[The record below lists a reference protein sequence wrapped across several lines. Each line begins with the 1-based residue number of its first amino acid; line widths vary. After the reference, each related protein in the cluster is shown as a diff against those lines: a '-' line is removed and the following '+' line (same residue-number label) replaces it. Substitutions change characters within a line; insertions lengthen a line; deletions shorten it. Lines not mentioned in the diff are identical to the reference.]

1 MVPDSAAVERPGM
14 ELMWDVESWARRG
27 WLTAKYFGPI
37 RLSPQFQVVVTP
49 TARFLF
55 RCSWQKN
62 GVQRD
67 TDVHLLIE
75 KITYRKLNFSVEKAS
90 CREWLPSSSCGCPA
104 AWPAPVQLVQ
114 QPQHLGWSPYT
125 CVPLRLLLSPE
136 QPGNSSPHW
145 DFSFRLLLP
154 LSAFLMSLTT
164 KGSSTFSPSWQT
176 VDRSPLNHSLA
187 WKFAFVLRI
196 RAIHLFAS
204 IYYFFLLNPY
214 VFHK

>member
-1 MVPDSAAVERPGM
+1 MTCHKAVLDSAAVEMPGM
-14 ELMWDVESWARRG
+14 ELMWDVESWARSG

-37 RLSPQFQVVVTP
+37 QLSPQFQVIVTP

-62 GVQRD
+62 GMQRD

-75 KITYRKLNFSVEKAS
+75 KITSRKLHFSVEKAS
-90 CREWLPSSSCGCPA
+90 RREWLPCSSCGCPA

-114 QPQHLGWSPYT
+114 QPQHLGWSLYT
-125 CVPLRLLLSPE
+125 RVPLRLLLSPG

-145 DFSFRLLLP
+145 DFSFHLLLP
-154 LSAFLMSLTT
+154 LSAFLLSLIT
-164 KGSSTFSPSWQT
+164 KGSSTFLPSWQT
-176 VDRSPLNHSLA
+176 VDRLPSNHSSA
-187 WKFAFVLRI
+187 WDFAFGL

-204 IYYFFLLNPY
+204 IYYYFF
-214 VFHK
+214 